1 MVEPPKIKCHFL
13 CGPFYYFA
21 VEPKKEISVHRYLL
35 WLLLAVM
42 LGGCAAY
49 TATSGQVVLKDD
61 SKAANIRLSPSD
73 RRVIEEYYRTHAGQ
87 KGTTTKVQAVIG
99 RALPAGAKTE
109 PLPRELEQKL
119 SPLSSSHVRLRVG
132 QDVMLVDSKTRIV
145 VDMFHGMPN

>member
-1 MVEPPKIKCHFL
+1 M
-13 CGPFYYFA
+13 
-21 VEPKKEISVHRYLL
+21 HRYLL

-49 TATSGQVVLKDD
+49 TATSGKVVLKDD
-61 SKAANIRLSPSD
+61 SKAADIRLSPSD

-99 RALPAGAKTE
+99 RVLPAGAKTE
-109 PLPRELEQKL
+109 PLPRDLEQKL

-132 QDVMLVDSKTRIV
+132 QDVVLMDGKTRVIADV
-145 VDMFHGMPN
+145 LYGVAN

>member
-1 MVEPPKIKCHFL
+1 M
-13 CGPFYYFA
+13 
-21 VEPKKEISVHRYLL
+21 HRYLL

-49 TATSGQVVLKDD
+49 TATSGKVVLKDD
-61 SKAANIRLSPSD
+61 SKAADIRLSPSD

-99 RALPAGAKTE
+99 RVLPAGAKTE
-109 PLPRELEQKL
+109 PLPRELEPKL

-132 QDVMLVDSKTRIV
+132 QDVVLMDGKTRVIV
-145 VDMFHGMPN
+145 DVLHGVAN